1 MNRFWIITARYF
13 YSIIYQIFLLAFK
26 CEEKKRKKT
35 WSIIWVKLCCKADG
49 TFVMIW
55 PNYNV
60 SDTSPVYLDL
70 LLTWT
75 ETQHMI
81 IKWESMYN
89 LKLELLRLLANEFL
103 IVTIDGRWLLR
114 RVMFYSSVLWGKL
127 IGTPDNLYFHYTWGK
142 V

>member
-13 YSIIYQIFLLAFK
+13 YSIIYQIFYWHLNA
-26 CEEKKRKKT
+26 KKKKQKKT
-35 WSIIWVKLCCKADG
+35 WSILWVKLCCNADG

-81 IKWESMYN
+81 IKWESMYT
-89 LKLELLRLLANEFL
+89 LKLELQRLLANEL
-103 IVTIDGRWLLR
+103 PIVTIDGRWMLR
-114 RVMFYSSVLWGKL
+114 RVVLYCSVLWGKL
-127 IGTPDNLYFHYTWGK
+127 IGKPDHLSFHYTWGK
-142 V
+142 D